1 MKLEIVILST
11 VLFFFS
17 CKKVIT
23 IPAGDGLEDWTS
35 ATHNAATPDYSFF
48 SDNEVRRF
56 DITIDEDWW
65 QLMQDHLNEYSL
77 TGGGPGG
84 GPGGGGA
91 GGDNFSDVTPLYVP
105 CNLQYNGINWY
116 HVGIRYKGNSSL
128 SGSDNNGKRPFR
140 LKFQEFE
147 NDYPEITGQNFFG
160 FEELS
165 LSSNF
170 NDQSLM
176 REKVA
181 SDLFRDFGVPCARSV
196 FCEVYIDVGSG
207 PVYFGLYTI
216 LEVVFDS
223 AIKNEF
229 GSNTGNCYKPDG
241 DGASFANET
250 YAESY
255 FENKTGGTD
264 FSDVEGLYN
273 TIHSSLRTSNPS
285 QWRTEMNAHLDMD
298 EYLKYMAVNFT
309 IQNWDTYGRMTHNY
323 YLYNDPAT
331 GQLNWIPWD
340 NNEAFG
346 EGNQGGALS
355 INLSDAT
362 NEWPLLSYV
371 IADPIY
377 EAQYKVYLRD
387 FIDNHFNSSVMSSK
401 YSQYANLIFASVD
414 AEISGYTY
422 VNDISEFES
431 AYNELNAHVVQ
442 RYNVVDAYAP

>member
-1 MKLEIVILST
+1 MKLVIVILSV
-11 VLFFFS
+11 VLLFVS

-23 IPAGDGLEDWTS
+23 IPAGDGLEDWTT

-48 SDNEVRRF
+48 DDNEVRRF

-65 QLMQDHLNEYSL
+65 ELMQDHLNEYTLSS
-77 TGGGPGG
+77 GGGQGG
-84 GPGGGGA
+84 SS
-91 GGDNFSDVTPLYVP
+91 FSDVTPLYVP
-105 CNLQYNGINWY
+105 CNLEYNGVNWY

-128 SGSDNNGKRPFR
+128 SSAGDNNKLPFR

-147 NDYPEITGQNFFG
+147 NDYPEITGQNFYG

-196 FCEVYIDVGSG
+196 FCEVYIDHGDG
-207 PVYFGLYTI
+207 PIYFGLYTV

-229 GSNTGNCYKPDG
+229 GSNSGNCYKPDG
-241 DGASFANET
+241 EGASFAYGS

-255 FENKTGGTD
+255 FENKTGGID

-285 QWRTEMNAHLDMD
+285 QWRQQMNEYLNIND
-298 EYLKYMAVNFT
+298 YLKYMAVNFT

-340 NNEAFG
+340 NNEAFD
-346 EGNQGGALS
+346 EGKQGGALA
-355 INLSDAT
+355 IDLHDAT
-362 NEWPLLSYV
+362 DEWPLLSYV
-371 IADPIY
+371 IADQTY
-377 EAQYKVYLRD
+377 EDQYKAYLRD
-387 FIDNHFNSSVMSSK
+387 FVENHFNATNMSIVYSNYSSLIQSSV
-401 YSQYANLIFASVD
+401 Q
-414 AEISGYTY
+414 AEIDGYTY
-422 VNDISEFES
+422 VNSMAQFS
-431 AYNELNAHVVQ
+431 NAVTELNTHVTQ
-442 RYNVVDAYAP
+442 RYAVVDAYAP